1 MAGATATIQVRVTP
15 ALKKDLEKL
24 FDSLGLDTSTA
35 IRIFLKRVAK
45 SRGLPFPVEDPTAF
59 LDEAIDD
66 VRHNRN
72 LIGPFKSG
80 KEAIKSMLK
89 K

>member
-1 MAGATATIQVRVTP
+1 MSGATATIQVRVTP

-24 FDSLGLDTSTA
+24 FDDLGLDTSIA
-35 IRIFLKRVAK
+35 IRIFLKRVVK
-45 SRGLPFPVEDPTAF
+45 SRGLPFPVEDPTVF

-72 LIGPFKSG
+72 LIGPFKNG
-80 KEAIKSMLK
+80 KDAVKSMMRK
-89 K
+89 